1 MDEPKMLS
9 GLSQSDYSYPLA
21 DVSYLSEEEKKD
33 LLRRGM
39 RRPKELY
46 SDEEFEQ
53 WVTVFAEWNT
63 YSHSNGHK
71 PTEEERNSEKMATA
85 SYERGLWYHRKRFN
99 EWKKEHLQPL
109 IDELVEHAA
118 HDPQY
123 DWQYLYA
130 LECAKLRCM
139 REAVKAKDRELKQ
152 VANFTFEEWCT
163 LQGVEIPSSPSYPK
177 ETTET
182 DIIAQMN
189 IKERNRY
196 LQLEAVAATIGKY
209 IHPGGQFSSAR
220 EELQN
225 GIMKPYSTDGNGKD
239 TLIYAHVPSVEP
251 QKVEEVFFELQKWHR
266 QNERELNKMKFAI
279 KKQAEKQTLENTH
292 RFKQELEREKQCYM
306 AFFTQYKEWQLK
318 EQERISK
325 LKINVP
331 EALQETYDRLS
342 RLEE

>member
-1 MDEPKMLS
+1 MLD
-9 GLSQSDYSYPLA
+9 Q
-21 DVSYLSEEEKKD
+21 V
-33 LLRRGM
+33 
-39 RRPKELY
+39 RPR
-46 SDEEFEQ
+46 FE
-53 WVTVFAEWNT
+53 V
-63 YSHSNGHK
+63 
-71 PTEEERNSEKMATA
+71 
-85 SYERGLWYHRKRFN
+85 
-99 EWKKEHLQPL
+99 
-109 IDELVEHAA
+109 IAA
-118 HDPQY
+118 MN
-123 DWQYLYA
+123 A
-130 LECAKLRCM
+130 FCAWM
-139 REAVKAKDRELKQ
+139 REAVKAKDKELKR

-163 LQGVEIPSSPSYPK
+163 LQGFEIPSSPSYPK

-239 TLIYAHVPSVEP
+239 TLIYAHVPSVDP
-251 QKVEEVFFELQKWHR
+251 QKIEDVFFELQKWHR

-292 RFKQELEREKQCYM
+292 QFKQKLEREKQCYM

>member
-1 MDEPKMLS
+1 MKNMTFVTTKVDIVGSASESGKTVCVGYDENMLNQVRPI
-9 GLSQSDYSYPLA
+9 L
-21 DVSYLSEEEKKD
+21 EEI
-33 LLRRGM
+33 
-39 RRPKELY
+39 
-46 SDEEFEQ
+46 
-53 WVTVFAEWNT
+53 
-63 YSHSNGHK
+63 
-71 PTEEERNSEKMATA
+71 A
-85 SYERGLWYHRKRFN
+85 SMNAF
-99 EWKKEHLQPL
+99 
-109 IDELVEHAA
+109 
-118 HDPQY
+118 
-123 DWQYLYA
+123 
-130 LECAKLRCM
+130 CAWM
-139 REAVKAKDRELKQ
+139 REAVKAKDKELKR

-239 TLIYAHVPSVEP
+239 TLIYAHVPSVDP
-251 QKVEEVFFELQKWHR
+251 QKAEDVFFELQKWHR

-292 RFKQELEREKQCYM
+292 RFKQELESEKQCHM
-306 AFFTQYKEWQLK
+306 KLFTQYKEWQLK

-331 EALQETYDRLS
+331 EALQSTYEQLS

>member
-1 MDEPKMLS
+1 MVIMEKINEVFFS
-9 GLSQSDYSYPLA
+9 EHGLTSTSASHLA
-21 DVSYLSEEEKKD
+21 DLAQEVIAGNETKLKNMTFVTTKVDIVGSASESGKTICVGYD
-33 LLRRGM
+33 GNMLDQVRPLLENIAAM
-39 RRPKELY
+39 
-46 SDEEFEQ
+46 
-53 WVTVFAEWNT
+53 NT
-63 YSHSNGHK
+63 
-71 PTEEERNSEKMATA
+71 
-85 SYERGLWYHRKRFN
+85 F
-99 EWKKEHLQPL
+99 
-109 IDELVEHAA
+109 
-118 HDPQY
+118 
-123 DWQYLYA
+123 
-130 LECAKLRCM
+130 CAWM
-139 REAVKAKDRELKQ
+139 REAVKAKDKELKR

-177 ETTET
+177 ETTEA

-196 LQLEAVAATIGKY
+196 LQLEAIAATIGKY

-225 GIMKPYSTDGNGKD
+225 RIMKPYSTDGNGKD

-251 QKVEEVFFELQKWHR
+251 QKVEDVFFELQKWHR

-292 RFKQELEREKQCYM
+292 RFKQELESEKQCHM
-306 AFFTQYKEWQLK
+306 TLFTQYKEWQLK

-331 EALQETYDRLS
+331 EALQSTYEQLS

>member
-1 MDEPKMLS
+1 MERVGEVFFS
-9 GLSQSDYSYPLA
+9 EHGLTSTSASHLA
-21 DVSYLSEEEKKD
+21 DLAQEVIA
-33 LLRRGM
+33 G
-39 RRPKELY
+39 
-46 SDEEFEQ
+46 
-53 WVTVFAEWNT
+53 
-63 YSHSNGHK
+63 
-71 PTEEERNSEKMATA
+71 
-85 SYERGLWYHRKRFN
+85 N
-99 EWKKEHLQPL
+99 E
-109 IDELVEHAA
+109 
-118 HDPQY
+118 
-123 DWQYLYA
+123 
-130 LECAKLRCM
+130 AKLKNMTFVTTKVDIVGSASESGKTICVGYDENILNQVHPLLEDIASMNAFCAWM
-139 REAVKAKDRELKQ
+139 REAVKAKDKELKQ

-177 ETTET
+177 ETTEA

-196 LQLEAVAATIGKY
+196 LQLEAIAATIGKY

-292 RFKQELEREKQCYM
+292 QFKQKLEREKQCYM